1 MAQFPQETRDYYYE
15 HIRKAKSLFPKDITK
30 TKLSQTAAGFCDAYR
45 SRYSFLTNLESGI
58 YASYQHEMEKNHI
71 FSYNCTTVIPS
82 LYILYEALDLKPQIW
97 QFFEF
102 RDIQNNNK
110 KEDEQKPFESHH
122 FSLTIELHNKI
133 YLVDSFY
140 ENFGV
145 ITAQQ
150 HDNWKIRGR
159 RGFKSCTREFSQV
172 INYSESEFADMMHRL
187 RDPAESLD
195 MLVAGQRVYEGRTIA
210 KTKTVIMVY
219 YSDNPRKITARAFA
233 EQPGIQNKVI
243 YYHQHLNEQASVT
256 DTTIQLYVAKEST
269 WTGLVEPKKIA
280 TLSLAQL
287 STIRRLLSGV
297 INYTNQERINAKIQ
311 AQKNISKKTSLTDL
325 VEKVFQNLTQT
336 QQQTIRPSIY
346 ARTLYDATQPQKEYL
361 YSTKKREQRL
371 HELIN
376 KECQIRDQI
385 KPLEDEKFL
394 LGWKLIKKDSK
405 RKKYLK
411 TEIDRK
417 YKEKK
422 KIVEDID
429 QYNHTR
435 KKNKYIFH
443 RTMDKILFSQ
453 KQLKDKSLE
462 DMAQMIKE
470 HNLDWRI
477 GYLAMIAD
485 YIPFVIDGKKDLE
498 LKVFLPSIQEKV
510 RARIEG
516 DGRENKP
523 TE

>member
-1 MAQFPQETRDYYYE
+1 
-15 HIRKAKSLFPKDITK
+15 
-30 TKLSQTAAGFCDAYR
+30 
-45 SRYSFLTNLESGI
+45 
-58 YASYQHEMEKNHI
+58 
-71 FSYNCTTVIPS
+71 
-82 LYILYEALDLKPQIW
+82 
-97 QFFEF
+97 
-102 RDIQNNNK
+102 
-110 KEDEQKPFESHH
+110 
-122 FSLTIELHNKI
+122 
-133 YLVDSFY
+133 
-140 ENFGV
+140 
-145 ITAQQ
+145 
-150 HDNWKIRGR
+150 
-159 RGFKSCTREFSQV
+159 
-172 INYSESEFADMMHRL
+172 
-187 RDPAESLD
+187 
-195 MLVAGQRVYEGRTIA
+195 
-210 KTKTVIMVY
+210 MVY

-498 LKVFLPSIQEKV
+498 LNVFLPSIQEKV
-510 RARIEG
+510 RARIER